1 MADPHHTA
9 RARLSEPF
17 WLVNEPQLPLSP
29 ELARQHARVLS
40 VAGTSFAIHVIRH
53 LLKRSKRS
61 YRARLADKPLQTDPW
76 PRKRHPTSRGH
87 EVAAMISPQASAA
100 IGLQVAREC

>member
-61 YRARLADKPLQTDPW
+61 YRARLADKPLQTDLGPLTATQVEGL
-76 PRKRHPTSRGH
+76 H
-87 EVAAMISPQASAA
+87 AALYFLRQYGD
-100 IGLQVAREC
+100 GLLKAERDG